1 MGDPTTIKE
10 VGNLREFEWNGEDNF
25 KVLQIIWSSD
35 ITQAKRMIKMRVTD
49 VAVIKLIN
57 GWLRLCVIGRLDLII
72 CCEIDGI
79 FLEIHYLF

>member
-1 MGDPTTIKE
+1 
-10 VGNLREFEWNGEDNF
+10 
-25 KVLQIIWSSD
+25 
-35 ITQAKRMIKMRVTD
+35 MIKMRVTD

-79 FLEIHYLF
+79 FLEIHLHYLF